1 MYLLNGSV
9 LTADSMTLMVVSFS
23 QLLRVLAVSVGT
35 VLHGY
40 TSLLYENESLRVE
53 VHTRCMMS
61 VMSRH
66 HRVNKQLLLLRVSFK
81 AQGLEPRIAVAMPC
95 TAMSLVAKGQHL
107 HSVPTNL

>member
-40 TSLLYENESLRVE
+40 TSLLYENESLRV
-53 VHTRCMMS
+53 T
-61 VMSRH
+61 SRSSY
-66 HRVNKQLLLLRVSFK
+66 KMYDVSYVQASSSQQAIIVITSF
-81 AQGLEPRIAVAMPC
+81 V
-95 TAMSLVAKGQHL
+95 
-107 HSVPTNL
+107 